1 MKLLEVKY
9 ISPSSS
15 SGANLYIRVELLNGC
30 LIAKSVRVSE
40 QNSVRLTFYKYI
52 YNIVITFYH
61 DISDFLRNFF

>member
-1 MKLLEVKY
+1 MKSDTGQTMKLKQLCKAGSEC
-9 ISPSSS
+9 
-15 SGANLYIRVELLNGC
+15 ELNGC